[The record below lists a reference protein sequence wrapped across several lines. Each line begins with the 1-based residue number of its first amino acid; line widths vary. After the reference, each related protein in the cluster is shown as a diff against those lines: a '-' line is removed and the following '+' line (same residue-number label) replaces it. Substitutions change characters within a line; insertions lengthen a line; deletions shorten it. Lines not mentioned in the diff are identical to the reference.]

1 MRRRA
6 FVATAAL
13 SIPGW
18 RGFASAQPLGRA
30 ARIGRLSPLSREADE
45 PMIAGLLAG
54 LRERGWTEGSNL
66 ADERRYADGDGAKLS
81 AVANELVSLNV
92 DVIVTGSNPGAL
104 AAKRATSRIPVVFVT
119 TGDPV

>member
-6 FVATAAL
+6 FLATAAL

-18 RGFASAQPLGRA
+18 RGFALAQPVGRA

-54 LRERGWTEGSNL
+54 LQEKGWTEGSNL
-66 ADERRYADGDGAKLS
+66 AVERRYADGDGDKLS
-81 AVANELVSLNV
+81 AVAAEL
-92 DVIVTGSNPGAL
+92 GSEPN
-104 AAKRATSRIPVVFVT
+104 
-119 TGDPV
+119 